1 MPDDGKTIYKT
12 CRELTGLT
20 QERAAELLNLS
31 VRHLARIECGELI
44 PSDEI
49 VRNMGLLYQDGRY
62 LEARHLH
69 DSSVLASSI
78 VPAVENVSIQTAV
91 MRLFNATVTF
101 ADNHRNKQLIR
112 IAEDGHIDAEER
124 VEFNQIV
131 EELDDII
138 QAALEVRLAA
148 GKERDA

>member
-1 MPDDGKTIYKT
+1 MSDGDKTIYKT
-12 CRELTGLT
+12 CREVTGLT

-31 VRHLARIECGELI
+31 VRHLARIEAGELI
-44 PSDEI
+44 PGDDI

-69 DSSVLASSI
+69 DSSALASSI
-78 VPAVENVSIQTAV
+78 IPAIENVGLQTAV
-91 MRLFNATVTF
+91 MRLFNATVAF

-112 IAEDGHIDAEER
+112 IAEDGKIDEVER
-124 VEFNQIV
+124 VEFDQIV

-148 GKERDA
+148 EKEEHR